1 MKTIQTSGRRKLA
14 VARAT
19 LTAGSGRITINGT
32 DLSLYKP
39 KYLQLRIQ
47 EPLLIAGKDA
57 EKVDI
62 AVRVSGGGVTGQ
74 ADAARLVI
82 ARALVEHK
90 SGLKE
95 TFLQYDRNLLVA
107 DVRFKEKRKPNTHGK
122 ARAKRQKSY
131 R

>member
-1 MKTIQTSGRRKLA
+1 MKAIQTSGRRKLA
-14 VARAT
+14 IGRAT
-19 LTAGSGRITINGT
+19 LTAGSGKITVNGIG
-32 DLSLYKP
+32 LELFKP
-39 KYLQLRIQ
+39 KYLQLRIR
-47 EPLLIAGKDA
+47 EPIILAGKDT
-57 EKVDI
+57 EKIDI
-62 AVRVSGGGVTGQ
+62 AIKVRGGGITGQ

-82 ARALVEHK
+82 ARALAEYK

-122 ARAKRQKSY
+122 ARSKRQKSY